1 MGLVKWIQILI
12 LLKICSD
19 EHNCLR
25 ANYEIWNFGVGT
37 LINDDKTQGIG
48 GGFQMGRNENVNKIG

>member
-1 MGLVKWIQILI
+1 MQILT

-19 EHNCLR
+19 EHSCLR
-25 ANYEIWNFGVGT
+25 ANYEIWNFEVGT

-48 GGFQMGRNENVNKIG
+48 GGCEMRGKENVNINKIV